1 MNMLNRT
8 ISTTLKQWKTDTHRK
23 VLMVRGARQVGKT
36 FSIRSLGN
44 EFDHFLEINFD
55 ENKNIHSL
63 FESDLNVQKIIQT
76 IAVQYNVPI
85 IAGQTLLFFD
95 EIQACPNAIR
105 SLRYFYEKMPDLH
118 VAAADSLLEFALEE
132 IPSFGV
138 GRIQTLFM
146 YPLTF
151 HEFLW
156 AIHPSLIPLIDE
168 ADAKNPLEQ
177 NLHKLA
183 TDYFKTYQLIGGM
196 PEVVSKYVQSG
207 DYLQC
212 TRMLDNLIQSFQTD
226 FAKYKKHAPIQT
238 LRNVFHSIATQAG
251 GKFIYK
257 HAAPELDSKTIK
269 SALELI
275 IQAGLAYKIP
285 HTSASGLPLGGQIN
299 PRKFKI
305 LPIDSGIYQRLLGL
319 NLKDYFLTDD
329 VQLVNKGNLSEV
341 TAGVQLMHHQSPII
355 QPQIYYWHREA
366 KSSNAEIDYIIQNGS
381 HILPIEVKAGTKGQ
395 MQSMYLFLKEKNIK
409 QGIRLSMENFGEYDS
424 IMTVPLYAIK
434 SLFNEDFIKRDS

>member
-36 FSIRSLGN
+36 FSIRNLGN

-55 ENKNIHSL
+55 ENKDIHSL
-63 FESDLNVQKIIQT
+63 FESDLDVQKIIQT

-85 IAGQTLLFFD
+85 IAGKTLLFFD

-105 SLRYFYEKMPDLH
+105 SLRYFYEKTPDLH
-118 VAAADSLLEFALEE
+118 VIAAGSLLEFVLEE

-156 AIHPSLIPLIDE
+156 AIHPSLIPLIDK
-168 ADAKNPLEQ
+168 ASAKNPLEQ

-183 TDYFKTYQLIGGM
+183 ADYFKTYQLIGGM
-196 PEVVSKYVQSG
+196 PEVVNEYLQTG
-207 DYLQC
+207 DYLRC
-212 TRMLDNLIQSFQTD
+212 TRLLDNLIQSFQTD

-238 LRNVFHSIATQAG
+238 LRNVFNSIARQAG

-305 LPIDSGIYQRLLGL
+305 LPLDSGIYQRLLGL

-329 VQLVNKGNLSEV
+329 IHLMNKGNLAEV
-341 TAGVQLMHHQSPII
+341 TAGVQLVHHQLPIV
-355 QPQIYYWHREA
+355 QPQMYYWHREA
-366 KSSNAEIDYIIQNGS
+366 KSSNAEIDYIIQIGS
-381 HILPIEVKAGTKGQ
+381 QILPIEVKAGTKGQ
-395 MQSMYLFLKEKNIK
+395 MQSMYLFLKEKK
-409 QGIRLSMENFGEYDS
+409 LKRGVRLSMENFGEYNS
-424 IMTVPLYAIK
+424 IMTIPLYAIN
-434 SLFNEDFIKRDS
+434 SLHNEDF